1 RMVYEYMQYY
11 NRERKQWT
19 RNRMTPVEYE
29 KYLNEMDDEQ
39 YQEYIRKET
48 EKYNTMKANAEK
60 KARERSKTL
69 GV

>member
-1 RMVYEYMQYY
+1 
-11 NRERKQWT
+11 
-19 RNRMTPVEYE
+19 MTPVEYE

-39 YQEYIRKET
+39 YREYIRKET
-48 EKYNTMKANAEK
+48 EKYNAMKANAEK